1 MNGGVAFRPRQPRI
15 HRTMDVN
22 RVFREFA
29 DATSMHGVPR
39 IINARSQIARIFW
52 TIICIG
58 AFGMFMWQCAILL
71 ERYYSYPKKVNV
83 EIIQQPVQFPWVSV
97 CNTDHLDILT
107 VDRIE
112 ALLNE
117 FNATDED
124 LDENLLA
131 WQKSYSDFWD
141 TSMAFFMSFQPPDES
156 IVQTQE
162 AVYSR
167 LGITAN
173 LGVDL
178 ASLGGIKRDDFIVS
192 CRFMGESCNI
202 SESFVTF
209 FDPYYFNCFTFRPQG
224 DMITRASRLNG
235 AEYGLTMLLFMG
247 SAGQL
252 AATEESRSLGGI
264 MPGME
269 ETDSA
274 LTSGRGAKVVVHSPN
289 TAANPSVDS
298 YDAPP
303 GFSVTLGVRASEN
316 VRIPA
321 PWGNCT
327 EGDKNSTFLYTLRDC
342 RNDCLQKR
350 IMKVCGCID
359 NKVTIPPAPRTLPF
373 CLQLPSDFCSFMDI
387 MNMDMQAVPTRS
399 EKECKRIR
407 DEWNSKVMCREEV
420 FLNMSLGIPLP
431 DGEECVCY
439 APCRDV
445 QYDSSYSL
453 STLPENTAE
462 HYSFY
467 YLIDNFLQTM
477 AEGKKKV
484 LQAKHEGAFTGNI
497 SSYISRITVYIADN
511 NVLKTSESPDYEAI
525 RLISDIGGQLGLWIG
540 ISVMTLFEVLQL
552 AADVCRFITAGSG
565 QTLKSAKERRP
576 PRVDR
581 VADTERSDWRYE
593 VDKLTAVWCTP
604 PGGRREIPLSAASSA
619 RSSPP
624 GGKRY
629 APLGTSPDRLH
640 ATSVQS
646 LPERERWYAPPGTP
660 PGERWHMPSDH
671 SPTLHWQAGPRT
683 PPSERFPPLLGT
695 SASTNDMAGGGWL
708 KPPGTPPG
716 DRKFAH
722 RRAFNRGPPPKNKYR
737 VTTC

>member
-1 MNGGVAFRPRQPRI
+1 
-15 HRTMDVN
+15 MDVN

-52 TIICIG
+52 TIICVG
-58 AFGMFMWQCAILL
+58 AFGMFMWQCAVLL

-117 FNATDED
+117 ANSSDADMDEE
-124 LDENLLA
+124 LRH
-131 WQKSYSDFWD
+131 WQDKYLEFWD
-141 TSMAFFMSFQPPDES
+141 RSMYFFMTFEFNTES
-156 IVQTQE
+156 ATLTQE

-178 ASLGGIKRDDFIVS
+178 ASSGGIRRDDFIVS
-192 CRFMGESCNI
+192 CRFMGENCNI
-202 SESFVTF
+202 SESFMTF
-209 FDPYYFNCFTFRPQG
+209 FDPYYFNCFTFRPKG

-235 AEYGLTMLLFMG
+235 AEYGLTMLLFLG

-252 AATEESRSLGGI
+252 VQGEEGI
-264 MPGME
+264 IPGME
-269 ETDSA
+269 ATDQA
-274 LTSGRGAKVVVHSPN
+274 LTSGRGAKVVVHSPG
-289 TAANPSVDS
+289 TAANPSADS

-316 VRIPA
+316 ERIAA
-321 PWGNCT
+321 PWGKCT
-327 EGDKNSTFLYTLRDC
+327 EGDENATFLYTLRDC
-342 RNDCLQKR
+342 RNECMQKQ
-350 IMKVCGCID
+350 IMKSCGCID
-359 NKVTIPPAPRTLPF
+359 NKVSIPPEPRKLPF
-373 CLQLPSDFCSFMDI
+373 CLQLPAEICSVMDA
-387 MNMDMQAVPTRS
+387 MG
-399 EKECKRIR
+399 EKKEECDKIR
-407 DEWNSKVMCREEV
+407 DEWSSKVMCREEV
-420 FLNMSLGIPLP
+420 FLNMSLGITLP
-431 DGEECVCY
+431 DEEACECY
-439 APCRDV
+439 APCADV

-462 HYSFY
+462 HYTFY
-467 YLIDNFLQTM
+467 YLIDEFLHKMPERKQ
-477 AEGKKKV
+477 KV
-484 LQAKHEGAFTGNI
+484 LTAKHGGDYMNDI
-497 SSYISRITVYIADN
+497 SRYISRITVYIADN

-525 RLISDIGGQLGLWIG
+525 RLVSDIGGQLGLWIG
-540 ISVMTLFEVLQL
+540 ISVMTLFEVVQL
-552 AADVCRFITAGSG
+552 VADVCRFITAGSG
-565 QTLKSAKERRP
+565 PIWKSAKERRP

-593 VDKLTAVWCTP
+593 VDKLTTVWCTP
-604 PGGRREIPLSAASSA
+604 PGGRREFPLSAASCA

-629 APLGTSPDRLH
+629 APLGTSPDRLR

-660 PGERWHMPSDH
+660 PGERWHRPSDH
-671 SPTLHWQAGPRT
+671 SPTQHWQAGPKT
-683 PPSERFPPLLGT
+683 PPNERFPPLLGT
-695 SASTNDMAGGGWL
+695 SVSYNDMSGGGWL
-708 KPPGTPPG
+708 RPPGTPPG

-722 RRAFNRGPPPKNKYR
+722 RKALARGPPPRNRYR

>member
-1 MNGGVAFRPRQPRI
+1 
-15 HRTMDVN
+15 MDLN
-22 RVFREFA
+22 RVLREFA

-52 TIICIG
+52 SIICIG

-107 VDRIE
+107 VARIE

-117 FNATDED
+117 ANGTVEDIDEA
-124 LDENLLA
+124 LLN
-131 WQKSYSDFWD
+131 WQNVYGEFWD
-141 TSMAFFMSFQPPDES
+141 TSMEFFMSFQLEEQREEHAVNS
-156 IVQTQE
+156 RKTQE

-173 LGVDL
+173 LGIDL
-178 ASLGGIKRDDFIVS
+178 ASTGGIKRDDFIVS

-202 SESFVTF
+202 TESFATF

-252 AATEESRSLGGI
+252 VNQFVEEGFI

-269 ETDSA
+269 ATDSA

-289 TAANPSVDS
+289 TAANPSADS
-298 YDAPP
+298 YDAPA

-327 EGDKNSTFLYTLRDC
+327 KGDENSTFLYTLRDC
-342 RNDCLQKR
+342 RNECLQKQ
-350 IMKVCGCID
+350 IMKSCGCID
-359 NKVTIPPAPRTLPF
+359 NKVTIPSEPRKLPF
-373 CLQLPSDFCSFMDI
+373 CLQLPSDFCSLMDS
-387 MNMDMQAVPTRS
+387 MGERK
-399 EKECKRIR
+399 EECKKIR
-407 DEWNSKVMCREEV
+407 EEWSSKVMCREEV
-420 FLNMSLGIPLP
+420 FLNMSLGITLP
-431 DGEECVCY
+431 DEEACVCY
-439 APCRDV
+439 APCRNL

-453 STLPENTAE
+453 STLPENTPE
-462 HYSFY
+462 HYTFY
-467 YLIDNFLQTM
+467 YLIEEFLQKMTAAKQKMFQEKNGDNYM
-477 AEGKKKV
+477 A
-484 LQAKHEGAFTGNI
+484 NI
-497 SSYISRITVYIADN
+497 SRYITRITVYIADN

-525 RLISDIGGQLGLWIG
+525 RLVSDIGGQLGLWIG

-565 QTLKSAKERRP
+565 LKSAKERRA

-593 VDKLTAVWCTP
+593 VDKLTTVWCTP
-604 PGGRREIPLSAASSA
+604 PGGRREFPLSAASSA

-660 PGERWHMPSDH
+660 PGERWHMPSDQ
-671 SPTLHWQAGPRT
+671 SPTTQHWQAGPKT
-683 PPSERFPPLLGT
+683 PPSEKFAPLLGT
-695 SASTNDMAGGGWL
+695 SASTNDMSQSWL

-722 RRAFNRGPPPKNKYR
+722 RRALNRGPVPRNKYR